1 MIINKLKDYI
11 CIHSLKMSNNAQ
23 TNRPSGK
30 KNRESAIKYVV
41 ASVIDCFLL
50 LKLPETI
57 QKVLR
62 SLVIWYL
69 FVF

>member
-1 MIINKLKDYI
+1 
-11 CIHSLKMSNNAQ
+11 MSNNAQ

-62 SLVIWYL
+62 SLIIWYL